1 MEVVV
6 VKQRHNLEAVW
17 AGAKKGG
24 SKVEI
29 TSLNSHFRLLGPRHK
44 ILGGNSPGRDS
55 TYLAKML
62 SLREVHIWYGDL
74 KYWGV
79 HATKHT

>member
-1 MEVVV
+1 MSY
-6 VKQRHNLEAVW
+6 VKPCQLID
-17 AGAKKGG
+17 
-24 SKVEI
+24 KVYI
-29 TSLNSHFRLLGPRHK
+29 TSLNSHYWLLEHRHK
-44 ILGGNSPGRDS
+44 MMGQNALGRDS

-62 SLREVHIWYGDL
+62 NLREVHIWYGDL